1 MWKPRL
7 IAISCTCLLF
17 LPAFVRADETPPGLE
32 AIQRLKAGNARFAAD
47 QPSKRDVS
55 KARRAEVAKGQKP
68 FAVVL
73 ACADSRVAP
82 ELIFDQ
88 GLGDIF
94 VLRVAGNISEPSV
107 LGSIEFAVQQFQ
119 VPLIVVLG
127 HESCGAVKA
136 AIDGEKI
143 EGNLGWLVQRI
154 DPGKDLPKD
163 AKEALAKGI
172 KNNSIRQAQL
182 LTEQSKVIDEFVR
195 GKRVQITAGVYSLD
209 SGKVDWL
216 EVPESKKPA
225 KEKKEE
231 KKAADK
237 PTQSK

>member
-1 MWKPRL
+1 
-7 IAISCTCLLF
+7 LLF
-17 LPAFVRADETPPGLE
+17 LPATSRADETPPGLE
-32 AIQRLKAGNARFAAD
+32 ALKRLKAGNARFAAD

-94 VLRVAGNISEPSV
+94 VLRVAGNISEPAV
-107 LGSIEFAVQQFQ
+107 LGSIEFAIQYVNT
-119 VPLIVVLG
+119 PLIVVLG

-136 AIDGEKI
+136 AIDGSKFD
-143 EGNLGWLVQRI
+143 GNLGWLVQRI
-154 DPGKDLPKD
+154 EPGKDLPKD

-172 KNNSIRQAQL
+172 KNNTVRQAQL
-182 LTEQSKVIDEFVR
+182 LSEQSKVIDEFVR
-195 GKRVQITAGVYSLD
+195 GKRVQIVAGVYSLD
-209 SGKVDWL
+209 SGKVEWL
-216 EVPESKKPA
+216 EVPEPKKKPA
-225 KEKKEE
+225 EE
-231 KKAADK
+231 KKR
-237 PTQSK
+237 